1 MKRAARLIACTCL
14 LGGGAEAARAQAF
27 YEQTYL
33 PASHNWEFRSS
44 YAGAD
49 RLFNAF
55 DYGHA
60 ILYEVLYA
68 RPNAPPA
75 ALETQQY
82 DFITRRLLVDPPDV
96 PLEESAIGPTYVR
109 LVPEVKAMFE
119 WAHILHRQI
128 YDVWA
133 DERIADADKDARIA
147 QLLRYYTSR
156 DDLAFSSRPKSMEL
170 MEGQY
175 YSRVFRERYPKF
187 NGLIWAYHWL
197 QVALYDALMEGST
210 KAERGANVAATVER
224 FRCQLADAPARMPRV
239 MPMTAAV
246 APRFAA
252 RYPEAA
258 IIFDNLHAMHD
269 VVSDILASP
278 QVPRRR
284 KRAEILKAA
293 AMYRDGES
301 FVTSREDWRQM
312 SMAMGIAQ
320 MGGVALQ
327 GDGGCGMG
335 DDGKMP

>member
-1 MKRAARLIACTCL
+1 M
-14 LGGGAEAARAQAF
+14 ARAQAY

-33 PASHNWEFRSS
+33 PASHNWEFRDA
-44 YAGAD
+44 YPGAD

-60 ILYEVLYA
+60 ILYEILYT
-68 RPNAPPA
+68 RPDAPPA
-75 ALETQQY
+75 ALEERQF
-82 DFITRRLLVDPPDV
+82 DFITRHLLVDPPSV

-133 DERIADADKDARIA
+133 DERIPDAKKDARVA
-147 QLLRYYTSR
+147 QLLRYYKSR
-156 DDLAFSSRPKSMEL
+156 GDLAFSSAPKSMEL

-197 QVALYDALMEGST
+197 QVALYDALMSGAT
-210 KAERGANVAATVER
+210 KAERRANVAATVER
-224 FRCQLADAPARMPRV
+224 FRCQLAEAPERMPRV

-246 APRFAA
+246 APRFSE
-252 RYPEAA
+252 RYSEAA
-258 IIFDNLHAMHD
+258 IIFDNLHSFHD

-278 QVPRRR
+278 QVPRGR

-293 AMYRDGES
+293 AMYRDSES
-301 FVTSREDWRQM
+301 FVTSRENWRTM
-312 SMAMGIAQ
+312 SVGMGVAM
-320 MGGVALQ
+320 MGGVAMEGERGM
-327 GDGGCGMG
+327 GDVGCGMG
-335 DDGKMP
+335 GG